1 MNEASDAVSGFYFL
15 AVAGGVLVLFASLL
29 YGTFQRRRRRQEL
42 NERLPGEDPPR

>member
-1 MNEASDAVSGFYFL
+1 MTEASDAASGFYL
-15 AVAGGVLVLFASLL
+15 IAVAGGALVLFAALL